1 MCACEA
7 CEGRNREIAVILNAD
22 GSTGILSEPGK
33 VVVYERSS
41 ADCSWQPV
49 RETDFSIEGESL
61 QGLRQKISGLMDFLG
76 DCRVFVAR
84 AASGAVFF
92 ELQKAAF
99 SVWEITGR
107 PAEFLD
113 GVLEEEEAEEE
124 TGKPQ
129 VFEIPAPLEI
139 SPGNYT
145 ISIKEVQ
152 GKLPGISSKKIL
164 QHFVRTGDFKRL
176 EVTCD
181 HVPPWI
187 KLDCEMSGL
196 ECESEKKGPNEF
208 LVVLTPK
215 IAKS

>member
-7 CEGRNREIAVILNAD
+7 CEGKNREVAVITGPD
-22 GSTGILSEPGK
+22 GSTGVLSDPGT
-33 VVVYERSS
+33 VIVYER
-41 ADCSWQPV
+41 DRDNCSWHPV
-49 RETDFSIEGESL
+49 RETEFAIECESL
-61 QGLRQKISGLMDFLG
+61 QEIREKIAGLMDFLG
-76 DCRVFVAR
+76 DCRVFVAK

-92 ELQKAAF
+92 ELQKAGF

-113 GVLEEEEAEEE
+113 GVLEEENAAEEP
-124 TGKPQ
+124 GKAP

-139 SPGNYT
+139 SPGTYT

-164 QHFVRTGDFKRL
+164 QHFVRTGDFERL

-196 ECESEKKGPNEF
+196 RCESEKMGPNEF
-208 LVVLTPK
+208 VVILTPK
-215 IAKS
+215 TAST